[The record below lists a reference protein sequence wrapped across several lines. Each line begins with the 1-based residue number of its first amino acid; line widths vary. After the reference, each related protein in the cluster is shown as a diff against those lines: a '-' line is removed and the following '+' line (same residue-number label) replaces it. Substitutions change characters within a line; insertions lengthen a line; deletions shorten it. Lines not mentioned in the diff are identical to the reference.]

1 MNQPEA
7 LGAAEVDAEEHEG
20 SDVEESATFSA
31 LDSEVEAPINAAVH
45 FDDKQGTEGGSEWG
59 RRRLPST

>member
-7 LGAAEVDAEEHEG
+7 PRAAEA
-20 SDVEESATFSA
+20 DVEEIERSDRERVTFSP
-31 LDSEVEAPINAAVH
+31 LDPAVEAPINAAVH
-45 FDDKQGTEGGSEWG
+45 FDDKQGTEGGTAWG